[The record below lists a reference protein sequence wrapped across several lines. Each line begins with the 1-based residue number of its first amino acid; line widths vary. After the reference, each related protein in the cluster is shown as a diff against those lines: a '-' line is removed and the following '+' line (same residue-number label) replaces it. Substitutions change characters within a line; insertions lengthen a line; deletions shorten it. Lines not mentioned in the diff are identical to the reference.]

1 MQPVSAIVV
10 FIIIWWVV
18 IFCVLP
24 IGLSTTQ
31 EEPDEEGG
39 YIAPGAPKT
48 IDMKRKLMI
57 TTIVTIILW
66 VIAYFIITSGVV
78 DFRTMINEVE

>member
-24 IGLSTTQ
+24 VGLSTTY
-31 EEPDEEGG
+31 EEADDDEGFRL
-39 YIAPGAPKT
+39 AGAPKNLN
-48 IDMKRKLMI
+48 IKRKLWI
-57 TTIVTIILW
+57 TTGISFVIWLIILA
-66 VIAYFIITSGVV
+66 VIMSGVV
-78 DFRTMINEVE
+78 DLRAIALQE